1 MAKIHD
7 INESLER
14 ELQGQPRSERFY
26 LEVLNAT
33 SIRRIGYKTPKEIE
47 LQKQDIDLFAT
58 IDGEEISIS
67 EKDRDRDFDDLLIE
81 FYSVYPDTRGWMDN
95 SEAQMMAYYTPT
107 KVIWVNKHQL
117 VEFYNN
123 HLKGLP
129 FEKHFNELIKTH
141 STRSNGTF
149 NILGQIENV
158 NFIAA
163 YNRTYVTMSIAV
175 SFDLLRRA
183 GVDFTITNL
192 V

>member
-14 ELQGQPRSERFY
+14 EHRGQSRSNRFY
-26 LEVLNAT
+26 SEVLHAT
-33 SIRRIGYKTPKEIE
+33 SIRRIGYETPEEIE
-47 LQKQDIDLFAT
+47 LQRQDIDLFVT

-81 FYSVYPDTRGWMDN
+81 FYSVYPDSRGWMDN

-129 FEKHFNELIKTH
+129 VEKHFSELRRTH
-141 STRSNGTF
+141 STRTNRTF
-149 NILGQIENV
+149 NILGQNENV
-158 NFIAA
+158 EFIAA

-183 GVDFTITNL
+183 GVDIRIEPF

>member
-1 MAKIHD
+1 MAKIHN
-7 INESLER
+7 IEQSLER
-14 ELQGQPRSERFY
+14 EVQGQPRSERFY
-26 LEVLNAT
+26 SEVLNAT
-33 SIRRIGYKTPKEIE
+33 SIRRIGYETPEEIE
-47 LQKQDIDLFAT
+47 LQRQDIDLFAT
-58 IDGEEISIS
+58 IDGVEISIS

-81 FYSVYPDTRGWMDN
+81 FYSVYPDSRGWMDN

-123 HLKGLP
+123 HLRGLP
-129 FEKHFNELIKTH
+129 VERYFNELIRTR

-149 NILGQIENV
+149 NILGQNENI

-163 YNRTYVTMSIAV
+163 FNRTYVTMSIAV

-183 GVDFTITNL
+183 GVDIRIEPF

>member
-1 MAKIHD
+1 MAKIHN
-7 INESLER
+7 IKQSLER
-14 ELQGQPRSERFY
+14 EVQGQPRSERFY
-26 LEVLNAT
+26 SEVLNAT
-33 SIRRIGYKTPKEIE
+33 SIRRIGYETPEEIE
-47 LQKQDIDLFAT
+47 LQRQDIDLFAT

-81 FYSVYPDTRGWMDN
+81 FYSVYPDSRGWMDN

-123 HLKGLP
+123 HLRDLP
-129 FEKHFNELIKTH
+129 VESHFDKLYKTG
-141 STRSNGTF
+141 GTF
-149 NILGQIENV
+149 SQGYLKILGKDEKIS
-158 NFIAA
+158 FIAA
-163 YNRTYVTMSIAV
+163 PNPGYVTMSIAV

-183 GVDFTITNL
+183 GVDFTITNF